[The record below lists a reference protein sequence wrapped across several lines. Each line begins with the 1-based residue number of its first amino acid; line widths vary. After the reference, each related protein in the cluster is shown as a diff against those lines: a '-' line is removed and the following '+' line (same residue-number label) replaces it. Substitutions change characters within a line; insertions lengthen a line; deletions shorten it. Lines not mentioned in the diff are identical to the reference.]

1 MGKLGIYLQ
10 KLNSTT
16 NINTFKIAAT
26 YMGTIV
32 GAGFASGQEVL
43 QYFNVYGAIGL
54 WSILITTVL
63 FAFFGYTLL
72 MLGHKLNAKS
82 HLEVIR
88 FANGK
93 ILGFIVDL
101 IITIFLFGA
110 LSAMIAGAGAVFD
123 EQFGWSPLLG
133 NLLMAVVALATVV
146 IGISGVI
153 NAISYVVPVLLASIV
168 FVAAYSLMTDPI
180 VANDWAI
187 AATLSGAAPNWILSA
202 VNYVSYNLVIAV
214 AILAP
219 MGART
224 KSTKP
229 LLWGAILGGMSL
241 GIGIT
246 CIYLSI
252 LTDIEYASHMEI
264 PMIQIAA
271 NISSVFQMIFSVIL
285 FAEIYTT
292 AVGNL
297 YGFVARI
304 GQFLN
309 IKTNWLMVAAT
320 GAAFGVSQFG
330 FSNMVKYL
338 YPMVGYGGMILLIG
352 LAIVWLF
359 RKKSLTSP
367 SKPS

>member
-1 MGKLGIYLQ
+1 MRKKLGKLELHM
-10 KLNSTT
+10 
-16 NINTFKIAAT
+16 NTFKIAAT

-43 QYFNVYGAIGL
+43 QYFNVYGTLGL
-54 WSILITTVL
+54 GSILITTLL
-63 FAFFGYTLL
+63 FAFFGYTILI
-72 MLGHKLNAKS
+72 LGHKLQAKS

-93 ILGFIVDL
+93 TLGFIVDL

-110 LSAMIAGAGAVFD
+110 LSAMIAGAGAVFQ

-133 NLLMAVVALATVV
+133 NLIMALAALLTVAL
-146 IGISGVI
+146 GISGVI
-153 NAISYVVPVLLASIV
+153 NAISYVVPVLLASIL
-168 FVAAYSLMTDPI
+168 FVAIYSLTTNPI
-180 VANDWAI
+180 VASDWAM
-187 AATLSGAAPNWILSA
+187 ADTLSGAAPHWIVSS
-202 VNYVSYNLVIAV
+202 VNYISYNLVIAV

-224 KSTKP
+224 TSTRT
-229 LLWGAILGGMSL
+229 LLWGAIWGGLSL

-252 LTDIEYASHMEI
+252 LTDIESASQMEI

-271 NISSVFQMIFSVIL
+271 NISSVFQMVFSVIL

-304 GQFLN
+304 SQFLQV
-309 IKTNWLMVAAT
+309 KSYVLMIFAT
-320 GAAFGVSQFG
+320 GAAFGVAQFG

-338 YPMVGYGGMILLIG
+338 YPSVGYGGMILLLG
-352 LAIVWLF
+352 LAIAWLF
-359 RKKSLTSP
+359 RRKSLSDRV
-367 SKPS
+367 

>member
-1 MGKLGIYLQ
+1 
-10 KLNSTT
+10 
-16 NINTFKIAAT
+16 
-26 YMGTIV
+26 MGTIV

-43 QYFNVYGAIGL
+43 QYFNVYGATGL

-63 FAFFGYTLL
+63 FVFFGYTIL
-72 MLGHKLNAKS
+72 MIGHKLNAKS

-110 LSAMIAGAGAVFD
+110 LSAMIAGAGAVFE

-133 NLLMAVVALATVV
+133 NLLMAVVTLITVV
-146 IGISGVI
+146 LGISGVI
-153 NAISYVVPVLLASIV
+153 NAISYVVLVLLASIV
-168 FVAAYSLMTDPI
+168 FVAIYSLTTNPI

-187 AATLSGAAPNWILSA
+187 AATLSGAAPNWFLSA
-202 VNYVSYNLVIAV
+202 INYASYNLVIAV

-224 KSTKP
+224 KSSKP
-229 LLWGAILGGMSL
+229 LFWGAIWGGLSL

-252 LTDIEYASHMEI
+252 LTDIESASQMEI

-271 NISSVFQMIFSVIL
+271 NISRFFQMIFSVIL

-304 GQFLN
+304 SQLLN
-309 IKTNWLMVAAT
+309 VKRYWLLIAAT
-320 GAAFGVSQFG
+320 VASFGVSQFG

-352 LAIVWLF
+352 LAIAWLF
-359 RKKSLTSP
+359 RKELL
-367 SKPS
+367 SKPN

>member
-1 MGKLGIYLQ
+1 
-10 KLNSTT
+10 
-16 NINTFKIAAT
+16 
-26 YMGTIV
+26 MGTIV

-43 QYFNVYGAIGL
+43 QYFNVYGVIGL

-63 FAFFGYTLL
+63 FAFFGYTIL

-88 FANGK
+88 YANGK

-110 LSAMIAGAGAVFD
+110 LSAMIAGAGAVFE
-123 EQFGWSPLLG
+123 EQFRWSPLLG
-133 NLLMAVVALATVV
+133 NLLMAVVTLLTV
-146 IGISGVI
+146 ITGISGVI
-153 NAISYVVPVLLASIV
+153 NAISYVVPVLLGSIV
-168 FVAAYSLMTDPI
+168 FVAVYSLTTNSI
-180 VANDWAI
+180 VASDWAT
-187 AATLSGAAPNWILSA
+187 AATLSGAAPNWFLSA

-229 LLWGAILGGMSL
+229 LLWGAILGGLSL
-241 GIGIT
+241 GVGIT

-252 LTDIEYASHMEI
+252 LTDIESARHMEI
-264 PMIQIAA
+264 PLIQITA
-271 NISSVFQMIFSVIL
+271 NISSVFQMVFSIIL

-297 YGFVARI
+297 YGFAARI
-304 GQFLN
+304 SQLIR
-309 IKTNWLMVAAT
+309 IKAQWLMIAAT

-338 YPMVGYGGMILLIG
+338 YPIVGYGGMILLIG
-352 LAIVWLF
+352 LTIAWLF
-359 RKKSLTSP
+359 RRKVAK
-367 SKPS
+367 